1 MSGKH
6 CPVIVS
12 RQIGIYSM
20 KRSEIRVEVP
30 ADCRLV
36 GIRTDGDVAV
46 IIYEPIQSV
55 RQIGFIHYPEP
66 NDENEDEPDNKK

>member
-1 MSGKH
+1 M
-6 CPVIVS
+6 
-12 RQIGIYSM
+12 
-20 KRSEIRVEVP
+20 VEVP

-55 RQIGFIHYPEP
+55 RQIGFINYPEP
-66 NDENEDEPDNKK
+66 NDESENEPDNNK

>member
-1 MSGKH
+1 
-6 CPVIVS
+6 
-12 RQIGIYSM
+12 M
-20 KRSEIRVEVP
+20 KKSEIRVEVP

-36 GIRTDGDVAV
+36 GVRTDGDVAV
-46 IIYEPIQSV
+46 IIYEPIQDV

>member
-1 MSGKH
+1 
-6 CPVIVS
+6 
-12 RQIGIYSM
+12 M
-20 KRSEIRVEVP
+20 KRSEIRFEVP

-55 RQIGFIHYPEP
+55 RQIGFINYPEP
-66 NDENEDEPDNKK
+66 NDESENEPDNNK

>member
-1 MSGKH
+1 
-6 CPVIVS
+6 
-12 RQIGIYSM
+12 M
-20 KRSEIRVEVP
+20 KRNETRVEVP

-36 GIRTDGDVAV
+36 GVRTDGDVAV

-66 NDENEDEPDNKK
+66 TTKTRTKPDNKKNDYAV

>member
-1 MSGKH
+1 ME
-6 CPVIVS
+6 
-12 RQIGIYSM
+12 RN
-20 KRSEIRVEVP
+20 ETRVEVP

-36 GIRTDGDVAV
+36 GARTDGDVAV

-66 NDENEDEPDNKK
+66 DENEDEPIIKNDYAV